1 MPHETYQESAVV
13 CIEKCRTVKTQVT
26 ETELQITTGLQGL
39 TSVVTLY
46 ILIMAICVL
55 LGKRCIVVYYDFCQ
69 PAYRKFRAL
78 LLLLLLLLLLHLE
91 KFSDTKTYII
101 GRTRLDEGSALR
113 R

>member
-13 CIEKCRTVKTQVT
+13 CIDKCRTVKSQVT

-78 LLLLLLLLLLHLE
+78 LLLLLHLE